1 MNKTTLNTLFSS
13 ETDDWSTPIDFFNRL
28 DQEYNFTL
36 DPCASVANATCDYYF
51 TEQDNGLNQDW
62 GGYSVFMNPP
72 YGRKMSKWVQKAYE
86 EPIVLKLAKKYEGQL
101 RFFLVHDKKDNA
113 ELGKLFKIDGV
124 PSIFLFSRG
133 GRIEVPYPEY
143 GFNEKYL
150 DEKFAN
156 YLQTQKGE

>member
-13 ETDDWSTPIDFFNRL
+13 ETGDWSTPIDFFNRL

-72 YGRKMSKWVQKAYE
+72 YGRKISKWVQKAYE
-86 EPIVLKLAKKYEGQL
+86 ESRILYQRAFKVWSL
-101 RFFLVHDKKDNA
+101 RKFCSV
-113 ELGKLFKIDGV
+113 
-124 PSIFLFSRG
+124 SFSCCC
-133 GRIEVPYPEY
+133 
-143 GFNEKYL
+143 FC
-150 DEKFAN
+150 
-156 YLQTQKGE
+156 

>member
-13 ETDDWSTPIDFFNRL
+13 ETGDWSTPIDFFNRL

-86 EPIVLKLAKKYEGQL
+86 ESRKFNTKVVCLLPARTDTRWWHEYCMRADEIYFIKGRLKFGASVNSAPFPSAVVVFADE
-101 RFFLVHDKKDNA
+101 
-113 ELGKLFKIDGV
+113 FK
-124 PSIFLFSRG
+124 PRLHTMQSKS
-133 GRIEVPYPEY
+133 
-143 GFNEKYL
+143 K
-150 DEKFAN
+150 
-156 YLQTQKGE
+156 

>member
-13 ETDDWSTPIDFFNRL
+13 ETGDWSTPIDFFNRL

-72 YGRKMSKWVQKAYE
+72 YGRKISKWVQKAYE
-86 EPIVLKLAKKYEGQL
+86 ESCKGLVVVVLTYFIKGRLKFGASVNSAPFPSAVVVFADE
-101 RFFLVHDKKDNA
+101 
-113 ELGKLFKIDGV
+113 FK
-124 PSIFLFSRG
+124 PRLHTMQSKS
-133 GRIEVPYPEY
+133 
-143 GFNEKYL
+143 K
-150 DEKFAN
+150 
-156 YLQTQKGE
+156 